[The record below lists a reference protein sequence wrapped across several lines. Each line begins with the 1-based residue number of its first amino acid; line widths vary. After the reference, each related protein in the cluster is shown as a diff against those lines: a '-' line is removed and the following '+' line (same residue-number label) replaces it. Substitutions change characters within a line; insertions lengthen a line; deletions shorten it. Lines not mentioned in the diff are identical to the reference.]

1 MSSSTCKPD
10 KQPLRR
16 KRTLNFNNAVSVKL
30 IPTLW
35 EMSDAEYSAVY
46 YTDVEFQALREAT
59 MDDVRELRYQCSIQ
73 SLKTHADASSQETAA
88 IDYTTFNTSAK
99 DNFCHRGIEHL
110 RSVATNQHRRQTRRT
125 YVYAVLAEQD
135 IQYTAGYHEPMALS
149 RVASN
154 LSSSSRVE
162 AIRKGGADAIEARR
176 VSGMS
181 DKMARALQALHEA
194 ADLDEA
200 LADEKVKS
208 QKVGGSKLS
217 AIRSVRRPLG
227 SVRMRSL
234 RQNAAVA

>member
-1 MSSSTCKPD
+1 MSSKPN
-10 KQPLRR
+10 KHPLRR

-30 IPTLW
+30 IPTLS

-59 MDDVRELRYQCSIQ
+59 MDDVRELRYLHSIQ
-73 SLKTHADASSQETAA
+73 NLKTDDTSQDTAA
-88 IDYTTFNTSAK
+88 IDYTTLNSSAS

-135 IQYTAGYHEPMALS
+135 IQYAAGYHEPTALS

-154 LSSSSRVE
+154 LAASSRIE
-162 AIRKGGADAIEARR
+162 AIRKGGADAFEARR
-176 VSGMS
+176 VAGMS
-181 DKMARALQALHEA
+181 DKMARALQALHDA

-200 LADEKVKS
+200 LADDKVKS